1 MLQQAKMT
9 LQKHNFR
16 ELLLKGNSR
25 SYTDFVGDIVNK
37 RPELLSELW
46 EIYFT
51 MEEPVSRRAAWII
64 DTASENKPGW
74 VEPYLPQL
82 IMKLPGFNHDGL
94 KRHALRMIS
103 RSDFPKGAEGELMQI
118 SFEWLLSPFE
128 SVAVKM
134 YCIQILY
141 RLSAKEPDI
150 LQELYD
156 TIEFQMTDGTPGFRS
171 IGTKIMRQV
180 DKDIM
185 MRKLE
190 K

>member
-1 MLQQAKMT
+1 MT
-9 LQKHNFR
+9 LHRRNFR
-16 ELLLKGNSR
+16 DLLLKGNSR

-46 EIYFT
+46 EIYFS

-74 VEPYLPQL
+74 VEPFLPEL
-82 IMKLPGFNHDGL
+82 INKLPLFNHDGL

-103 RSDFPKGAEGELMQI
+103 RSDFPKGTEGELMKI
-118 SFEWLLSPFE
+118 SFEWLLSPSE

-150 LQELYD
+150 LQELFD
-156 TIEFQMTDGTPGFRS
+156 TIEFQMADGTPGFRG
-171 IGTKIMRQV
+171 IGSK
-180 DKDIM
+180 M
-185 MRKLE
+185 MRKIDEDIMRRKLE
-190 K
+190 L

>member
-1 MLQQAKMT
+1 MT
-9 LQKHNFR
+9 TDRHNFR

-25 SYTDFVGDIVNK
+25 SYTDFVGDIVNN
-37 RPELLSELW
+37 RPELVRELW
-46 EIYFT
+46 EIYFS

-74 VEPYLPQL
+74 VDPFLTQLVKRLPA
-82 IMKLPGFNHDGL
+82 FNHDGL

-103 RSDFPKGAEGELMQI
+103 RSDFTEDTEGELMKI
-118 SFEWLLSPFE
+118 SFEWLLSPSE

-141 RLSAKEPDI
+141 RLSAKETDI
-150 LQELYD
+150 QQELYD
-156 TIEFQMTDGTPGFRS
+156 TIEFQMVNGTPGFRS
-171 IGTKIMRQV
+171 IGSKTMRQL
-180 DKDIM
+180 DRDIM
-185 MRKLE
+185 QRKMD